1 MGVYEKRLYDTVS
14 KPGFK
19 RLFYGKCK
27 ECGARIWSIDEDI
40 DIETGRIKAK
50 FICNCGAKFRQTVY
64 SRGHQTTY
72 RYQQGIV
79 DDMVIKG
86 KKRRIIRTLDGIYF
100 PTGEKILKKPRKE
113 K

>member
-19 RLFYGKCK
+19 RFFYGKCK

-40 DIETGRIKAK
+40 DLETGKIKAK
-50 FICNCGAKFRQTVY
+50 FVCNCGAKFRQTVY
-64 SRGHQTTY
+64 SRGHKSTY
-72 RYQQGIV
+72 RYEQGIV
-79 DDMVIKG
+79 DDMTVKG
-86 KKRRIIRTLDGIYF
+86 KKCRVIRTLNYLYL
-100 PTGEKILKKPRKE
+100 PTGEKVLRKARKE